1 MEFKQRCY
9 DKANNN
15 TELQHMAKVHL
26 QPCVRWIKLSDSY
39 FTAYIN
45 YVLHHPNAHIYL
57 KNIKIFY
64 KMLDK
69 KPQNMFRLIDKPS
82 SGGVTTACL

>member
-1 MEFKQRCY
+1 MQFSLAISHIKMQRICNMSETVIVSLFWFHH
-9 DKANNN
+9 AFLN
-15 TELQHMAKVHL
+15 
-26 QPCVRWIKLSDSY
+26 IS
-39 FTAYIN
+39 
-45 YVLHHPNAHIYL
+45 YVLHQTNAHIYL

-69 KPQNMFRLIDKPS
+69 KPQHMFRLIDKPS